1 MEDEAQPAVVEQLP
15 SQPIPAKT
23 VKALGESDALTGT
36 RPIESRF
43 NDVIT
48 EFLVYKDESIH
59 ALAFDPKQ
67 MQWQLLESRSYTAKT
82 RTEVEKALMDQLHE
96 WREEHVLSFLVE
108 QDLIPNFVL

>member
-1 MEDEAQPAVVEQLP
+1 MEDEAQPTVVEKLP
-15 SQPIPAKT
+15 PQPAPAKT
-23 VKALGESDALTGT
+23 VKTLGESDAPTGT

-48 EFLVYKDESIH
+48 EFLVYKDESMY
-59 ALAFDPKQ
+59 ALAFDPEQ
-67 MQWQLLESRSYTAKT
+67 MQWQLLESRSYTTET
-82 RTEVEKALMDQLHE
+82 RTETEKELMDQLHE